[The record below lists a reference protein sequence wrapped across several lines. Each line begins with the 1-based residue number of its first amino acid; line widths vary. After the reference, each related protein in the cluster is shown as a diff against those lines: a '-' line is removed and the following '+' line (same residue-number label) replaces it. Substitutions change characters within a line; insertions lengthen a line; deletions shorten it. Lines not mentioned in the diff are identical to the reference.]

1 MSDVAVI
8 EPRPALVAGKRPQA
22 IVPHDLDGAYRLA
35 KAICAAGMAP
45 RGMETPEK
53 CMIAIMRGM
62 EVGLTPFM
70 ALDKIAIVNGR
81 PMIWGDGALGLVR
94 GSGLCEY
101 VKETIEGADD
111 ARIAVCEVK
120 RRGEPE
126 PIRRMFSVADA
137 KKASLWGKAG
147 PWQQYQERMLQMRAR
162 AFALRDGFADV
173 LGGLYI
179 REEVDEASG
188 IDTGHRET
196 ASSIGEKLAAARTIT
211 PPGNEAGFSQEHVVT
226 EIDSANSN
234 SSQHPASSPDVAET
248 TPASVS
254 PADAGTLSQA
264 KATEGK
270 AGMAVVHDDHVRR
283 STAGTGLQV
292 GEAGADQP
300 ATSEFMDVTAGET
313 APNSDLP
320 AGWQGIYA
328 QALTRDSKKPKS
340 LATRRTEAL
349 EIIGGTPSGSD
360 LEEMQ
365 AMDDLVKRR
374 NTGALSPADF
384 KAALREIMPAGV
396 EI

>member
-211 PPGNEAGFSQEHVVT
+211 HPGNEAGFSREHVVT
-226 EIDSANSN
+226 EIDSTNSN

-254 PADAGTLSQA
+254 PADAGTNSS
-264 KATEGK
+264 EPIE
-270 AGMAVVHDDHVRR
+270 V
-283 STAGTGLQV
+283 S
-292 GEAGADQP
+292 E
-300 ATSEFMDVTAGET
+300 TSEGG
-313 APNSDLP
+313 LP
-320 AGWQGIYA
+320 ANWQPIYA